1 MRVRSLKAQRDGL
14 KEEVRLLYERL
25 ESLGTRRQTAAQM
38 RFAEVA
44 STFLLPALV
53 VGYVGQNCEINPWT
67 DAEWSWQISAVIFV
81 ILASV
86 RSLNSKGRSGSR

>member
-53 VGYVGQNCEINPWT
+53 VGHVGQNCEINPWT
-67 DAEWSWQISAVIFV
+67 DAEWSWQISAAIFV